1 MNKREAILETAVS
14 LFAEKGYNQTSM
26 QEIADGVG
34 ISKGSLYSFFTS
46 KEELMISIYEHY
58 QQLVFERVFIIGL
71 DEDLPP
77 LQKLEKQFT
86 VQFEGILEYK
96 AYMKMHM
103 RGEAA
108 TNSKKISAME
118 HRMRGRLFSWL
129 EKSLVSLYGEELSAY
144 KWDMLFMIQSIY
156 RTYMMLMVSGKAKI
170 SPAKIGKHIVR
181 QLEAMAIDFI
191 RGNSHP
197 ILDEEMMKDFVV
209 EMDKEGAFISFEK
222 REQAWKTFYTKL
234 KDLEKSEASSLKEIA
249 NRISEETR
257 KSRPEMV
264 VIKGLFALLKEN
276 GEIAA
281 AAKVLENEILSE

>member
-1 MNKREAILETAVS
+1 MNKRHLILETAVS

-46 KEELMISIYEHY
+46 KEDLMISIYEHY

-86 VQFEGILEYK
+86 VQFDGILEYK

-108 TNSKKISAME
+108 TNNKKISAME

-129 EKSLVSLYGEELSAY
+129 EKSLISLYGKEVSAY
-144 KWDMLFMIQSIY
+144 KWDLLFMIQSIY
-156 RTYMMLMVSGKAKI
+156 RTYMMLMVSEKAKI
-170 SPAKIGKHIVR
+170 PPAKVGKHIVR
-181 QLEAMAIDFI
+181 QLEAMANDFI

-197 ILDEEMMKDFVV
+197 ILDEEMMKDFAV
-209 EMDKEGAFISFEK
+209 EMDREGAFISFEK
-222 REQAWKTFYTKL
+222 REQAWKTFYHKL
-234 KDLEKSEASSLKEIA
+234 KDLKKSEASSLKEIA

-276 GEIAA
+276 GEVAA
-281 AAKVLENEILSE
+281 AAKELENAILSE